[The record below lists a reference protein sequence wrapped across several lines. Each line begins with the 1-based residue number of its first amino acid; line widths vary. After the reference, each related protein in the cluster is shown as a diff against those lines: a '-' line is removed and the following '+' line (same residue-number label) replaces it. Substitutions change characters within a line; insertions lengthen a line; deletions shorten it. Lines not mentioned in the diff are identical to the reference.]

1 MLSLLHIENIA
12 VIEQA
17 DITFDRGFNV
27 LSGETGAG
35 KSIIIDAIS
44 AILGER
50 TYRES
55 IRTGA
60 DKAFVSAVFWDVPR
74 LDWFKENHVP
84 FESELQVQ
92 REIFL
97 DGRNVC
103 RVNGQ
108 GVSVS
113 VLRALGRQLISIH
126 GQHDSQ
132 QLFDEERH
140 LALLDSFA
148 ADQPLLAAYEDRY
161 KTVRTLL
168 TQVQQLSLDEGEKLR
183 LQESLQ
189 YQINELERA
198 NLQPGEDEALEAQQ
212 RKLQHAEKLMNGLNS
227 AVDALYGDES
237 SQGAADLLDQ
247 ALQALSGVSR
257 FDPAL
262 SDYAEKVQQLVYGT
276 QDAAQELREY
286 RDSLS
291 DWGEDA
297 ERVGERLDLIHK
309 LRRKYG
315 ATCEQM
321 LAYLE
326 SAREKLDSIV
336 FADVRKA
343 ELEKQLSAA
352 KEAAAEAGE
361 SLHSARAAAA
371 EKMEEAILKELADLN
386 MPRVRFCCEFSR
398 TELTAVGTDSVRFL
412 MSANV
417 GEAMKPLSKVASG
430 GELARIMLAIKNVLA
445 SQDAIG
451 TMIFDEVDAGVSGRA
466 AQKVAEKLLAVSRGR
481 QVLCVTHLPQIA
493 ALAENHLLISKS
505 VRQERTYTQVTPLDT
520 DGRVEELARMI
531 GGTEITET
539 TLRSAAEMLR
549 R

>member
-74 LDWFKENHVP
+74 LDWFEENHVP
-84 FESELQVQ
+84 FEPELQVQ

-161 KTVRTLL
+161 KTVRNLQ

-262 SDYAEKVQQLVYGT
+262 SDYAEKVQQLVYGA
-276 QDAAQELREY
+276 QDTAQELREY

-361 SLHSARAAAA
+361 ALHSARAAAA
-371 EKMEEAILKELADLN
+371 EKMEQAILKELADLN

>member
-126 GQHDSQ
+126 GQHDSR

-161 KTVRTLL
+161 KTVRTLQ

-189 YQINELERA
+189 YQIDELERA

-212 RKLQHAEKLMNGLNS
+212 RKLQHTEKLMNGLNS

>member
-84 FESELQVQ
+84 FEPELQVQ

-161 KTVRTLL
+161 KTVRNLQ

-189 YQINELERA
+189 YQIDELERA

-262 SDYAEKVQQLVYGT
+262 SDYAEKVQQLVYGA

-361 SLHSARAAAA
+361 ALHSARAAEA
-371 EKMEEAILKELADLN
+371 EKMEQAILKELADLN

>member
-126 GQHDSQ
+126 GQHDSR

-161 KTVRTLL
+161 KTVRTLQ

-212 RKLQHAEKLMNGLNS
+212 RKLQHTEKLMNGLNS

>member
-74 LDWFKENHVP
+74 LDWFEENLVP
-84 FESELQVQ
+84 FEPELQVQ

-132 QLFDEERH
+132 QLFDEEHH

-148 ADQPLLAAYEDRY
+148 ADQPLLAAYEERY
-161 KTVRTLL
+161 KTVRTLQ

-189 YQINELERA
+189 YQIDELERA

-262 SDYAEKVQQLVYGT
+262 SDYAEKVQQLVYGA

-297 ERVGERLDLIHK
+297 EHVGERLDLIHK

-371 EKMEEAILKELADLN
+371 EKMEQAILKELADLN

>member
-84 FESELQVQ
+84 FEPELQVQ

-161 KTVRTLL
+161 KTVRNLQ

-189 YQINELERA
+189 YQIDELERA

-212 RKLQHAEKLMNGLNS
+212 RKFQHAEKLMNGLNS

-262 SDYAEKVQQLVYGT
+262 SDYAEKVQQLVYGA

-361 SLHSARAAAA
+361 ALHSARAAAA
-371 EKMEEAILKELADLN
+371 EKMEQAILKELADLN

>member
-126 GQHDSQ
+126 GQHDSR

-161 KTVRTLL
+161 KTVRTLQ

-189 YQINELERA
+189 YQIDELERA

>member
-74 LDWFKENHVP
+74 LDWFKENRVP

-161 KTVRTLL
+161 KTVRTLQ

-189 YQINELERA
+189 YQIDELERA

-212 RKLQHAEKLMNGLNS
+212 RKLQHAEKLMNGLNG

-262 SDYAEKVQQLVYGT
+262 SDYAEKVQQLVYGA

-286 RDSLS
+286 RDNLS

-361 SLHSARAAAA
+361 ALHSARAAAA

>member
-161 KTVRTLL
+161 KTVRTLQ

-262 SDYAEKVQQLVYGT
+262 SDYAEKVQQLVYGA

-286 RDSLS
+286 RDNLS

>member
-126 GQHDSQ
+126 GQHDSR

-161 KTVRTLL
+161 KTVRTLQ

-189 YQINELERA
+189 YQIDELERA

-212 RKLQHAEKLMNGLNS
+212 RKLQHTEKLMNGLNS

-371 EKMEEAILKELADLN
+371 EKREEAILKELADLN

>member
-126 GQHDSQ
+126 GQHDSR

-161 KTVRTLL
+161 KTVRTLQ

-189 YQINELERA
+189 YQIDELERA

-212 RKLQHAEKLMNGLNS
+212 RKLQHTEKLMNGLNS

-371 EKMEEAILKELADLN
+371 EKMEQAILKELADLN

-531 GGTEITET
+531 GGAEITET

>member
-84 FESELQVQ
+84 FEPELQVQ

-161 KTVRTLL
+161 KTVRTLQ

-189 YQINELERA
+189 YQIDELERA

-212 RKLQHAEKLMNGLNS
+212 RKLQHAEKLMNGLNG

-262 SDYAEKVQQLVYGT
+262 SDYAEKVQQLVYGA

-361 SLHSARAAAA
+361 ALYSARAAAA
-371 EKMEEAILKELADLN
+371 EKMEQAILKELADLN